1 MSKNN
6 FISVPITFVFKDGL
20 KVYDYKA
27 MIDYFENR
35 IKKGKSYSKDK
46 YDTYLKR

>member
-35 IKKGKSYSKDK
+35 LKVLGYDKSTKI
-46 YDTYLKR
+46 